1 MTPPAPQPP
10 PSAVPAAPIDLRRY
24 RRVRWFFARLFLN
37 VFWHDVILAAPL
49 LRLLRGDPLPRWCAL
64 ARRYRLM
71 AVAMGGVL
79 IKLGQYLSTRFD
91 VLPLEVIR
99 ELSGLQD
106 EVPAEDFATIEAQIA
121 EDFGRPSGEVFG
133 SIEREVL
140 AAASLAQVHA
150 AVLPG
155 GQPVVVKVLRPG
167 IDVLVET
174 DLKAIGVAIRWLKTW
189 GFIRRRV
196 DLDWLVEE
204 FTDTTRRE
212 LDFEAEGR
220 FAERFAANFAK
231 DDSVYIP
238 KVYWEF
244 SARRTLTEE
253 NVGFLKAFDIEALTA
268 AGVDPRELAKT
279 LYRVYMQQIFVDNFV
294 HADPHPGNLFVRPL
308 RGPDD
313 PPDFRAVPGQPVPPG
328 RARPFQIVF
337 VDFGMVAEV
346 PERLRAALRQLVIGA
361 GTRDAGKV
369 IRAAAD
375 AGILLPGAD
384 LQALEEALDSM
395 FDRFWGA
402 DIGRLQA
409 MMKSEAV
416 ALMRELG
423 QLVLET
429 PVQVQADL
437 LFIGRAAG
445 LLGGMA
451 TRLDPNFNPWNEM
464 IPFAERLAKET
475 ITQGWPELLQRF
487 VEQAQVLAGLPQAAG
502 KVFQQA
508 QRGRLQVRAALAPD
522 TRRHFNRLER
532 AVEKLNFTVMASA
545 VLLAGA
551 LLFESL
557 PRVGAAVMIG
567 GAVLVGLALVRSLLG

>member
-1 MTPPAPQPP
+1 MSQLAPQTN
-10 PSAVPAAPIDLRRY
+10 PSAASEALIDRRRY
-24 RRVRWFFARLFLN
+24 RRVRWFFARLFLT
-37 VFWHDVILAAPL
+37 VFWHDAILALPL
-49 LRLLRGDPLPRWCAL
+49 LRLLRADPLPRWCAI

-91 VLPLEVIR
+91 LLPLEVIR

-106 EVPAEDFATIEAQIA
+106 EVPAEDFAAIERQIT
-121 EDFGRPSGEVFG
+121 EDFGRPASEVFA
-133 SIEREVL
+133 SIERQPL

-150 AVLPG
+150 AVLPDG
-155 GQPVVVKVLRPG
+155 RSVVVKALRPG
-167 IDVLVET
+167 IARLVET
-174 DLKAIGVAIRWLKTW
+174 DLKAIGLAIRWLKSW
-189 GFIRRRV
+189 SFIRRRV

-204 FTDTTRRE
+204 FTTTTRRE
-212 LDFEAEGR
+212 LDLEAEGR
-220 FAERFAANFAK
+220 FAERFAANFAG
-231 DDSVYIP
+231 DEGVYVP
-238 KVYWEF
+238 KIYWEF

-253 NVGFLKAFDIEALTA
+253 NVAFLKAFDIEALEA

-279 LYRVYMQQIFVDNFV
+279 LYRVYMQQIFIDNFV
-294 HADPHPGNLFVRPL
+294 HADPHPGNLFVKPL
-308 RGPDD
+308 RGPED
-313 PPDFRAVPGQPVPPG
+313 PPDFHVEPGKPVPPG
-328 RARPFQIVF
+328 RERPFQVVF

-369 IRAAAD
+369 VRAAAD

-384 LQALEEALDSM
+384 LQALEEALDSL
-395 FDRFWGA
+395 FERFWGA

-416 ALMRELG
+416 ALVRELG

-437 LFIGRAAG
+437 LFTGRAAG

-464 IPFAERLAKET
+464 IPFAEKLAKES
-475 ITQGWPELLQRF
+475 IAQGWPELLRRF

-522 TRRHFNRLER
+522 TRRHLSRLES
-532 AVEKLNFTVMASA
+532 AVERLNFTMMASA
-545 VLLAGA
+545 VLVAGA
-551 LLFESL
+551 LLFESA
-557 PRVGAAVMIG
+557 PEVGVAVMIAG
-567 GAVLVGLALVRSLLG
+567 GLLVGVALVRSWLR